1 MQFNV
6 NNTKCG
12 SFSHTLDNILDLLLK
27 QSMAIYGRQIS
38 GKTTNHFKTKPGK
51 VNVFPLP
58 TFFNP
63 FVKNIPVYHSM
74 TNHFAKTIKHC
85 RLLEVIQ
92 APENWEEI
100 LSVISLTLG
109 QNGVIYEKTD
119 SLSQY
124 SLFCV
129 CLQPEGHCIS
139 CNKIDKSNLM
149 SLNQQF
155 WFQMP

>member
-63 FVKNIPVYHSM
+63 FVKNIPVYRIM

-92 APENWEEI
+92 APEN
-100 LSVISLTLG
+100 
-109 QNGVIYEKTD
+109 
-119 SLSQY
+119 
-124 SLFCV
+124 
-129 CLQPEGHCIS
+129 
-139 CNKIDKSNLM
+139 
-149 SLNQQF
+149 
-155 WFQMP
+155 